1 MHIMYVYTCIY
12 IYVYIWYTPSMYV
25 QSYIYMC
32 VCVLVHV
39 RLMNTF
45 HQQSLH
51 PLLPRLWSLAE
62 PEHMLLSGLLGTGW
76 VSGLGLR
83 V

>member
-1 MHIMYVYTCIY
+1 MYLSLYKFTCVLVLY
-12 IYVYIWYTPSMYV
+12 AYYVRVYVYIYICIYMVHPIYV
-25 QSYIYMC
+25 CTILYIYMC

-62 PEHMLLSGLLGTGW
+62 RP
-76 VSGLGLR
+76 VDLR
-83 V
+83 